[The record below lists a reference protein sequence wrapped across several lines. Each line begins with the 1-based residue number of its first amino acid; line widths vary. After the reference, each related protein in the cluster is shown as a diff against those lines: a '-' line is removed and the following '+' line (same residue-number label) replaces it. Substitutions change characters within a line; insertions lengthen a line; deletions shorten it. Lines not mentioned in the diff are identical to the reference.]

1 MSLNNIIQLKNIN
14 KKYDRVILQN
24 INLDIESGDF
34 VVFLG
39 ESGAGKSTFLQ
50 IIGLLDI
57 NYEGDYFF
65 KDVKITKKNITD
77 IRKKFF
83 GFIFQLYYLSAS
95 LSIKD
100 NIYLPFC
107 YQDMEDV
114 DKINERYEELIN
126 RLNLRH
132 VLTQKTST
140 LSGGEKQR
148 VSIARALIHDPEVII
163 CDEPTGNLD
172 RKNAEE
178 VMNILLEE
186 NAKGKTVLIVTHDS
200 YIASYAK
207 KIYKIK
213 NGELYE
219 ENLKAS

>member
-1 MSLNNIIQLKNIN
+1 
-14 KKYDRVILQN
+14 
-24 INLDIESGDF
+24 
-34 VVFLG
+34 
-39 ESGAGKSTFLQ
+39 
-50 IIGLLDI
+50 
-57 NYEGDYFF
+57 
-65 KDVKITKKNITD
+65 
-77 IRKKFF
+77 
-83 GFIFQLYYLSAS
+83 
-95 LSIKD
+95 
-100 NIYLPFC
+100 
-107 YQDMEDV
+107 MEDV